1 MGEKIQLVQ
10 LCGLVIDGTG
20 SVYGDTGW
28 YLVVQG
34 QYRAVMV
41 GTWWNWDS
49 MGRYWPVLGVTGS
62 VWGSTW
68 WNWVSFGR

>member
-1 MGEKIQLVQ
+1 MLGV
-10 LCGLVIDGTG
+10 
-20 SVYGDTGW
+20 TGW

-62 VWGSTW
+62 VWGSSW